1 MSHLKISQDC
11 KIGWDGAKSVW
22 WGTVGYLKYLFVC
35 IIHGD
40 KINIF
45 REGEETKHW
54 LSLTNGTAV
63 SFSRMANTNV
73 SFPGRV
79 M

>member
-1 MSHLKISQDC
+1 M
-11 KIGWDGAKSVW
+11 GWDGVKSVW
-22 WGTVGYLKYLFVC
+22 WGTVGYLKYLFAC
-35 IIHGD
+35 KIHGD

-45 REGEETKHW
+45 REGEEKKHW
-54 LSLTNGTAV
+54 LSLTDGTVV
-63 SFSRMANTNV
+63 SFWRMANTNV